1 MKQYSILKSILSE
14 PWAIQ
19 EEAAYALAPMVAGL
33 FNQNLNLE
41 FKPGIAIQPVAKVI
55 QLKACDPTDDSC
67 DDGGMASTMPS
78 QNIQIITMMGT
89 MTKQDQDCG
98 PVGTVTIG
106 KWIQEA
112 IDDVRVDAIFFMICD
127 CPGGSVAGT
136 EELGNTCKNSTKPIV
151 AFIDDCAC
159 SAAYWVASCCDEV
172 IANNTTADVG
182 SIGVLMNFMDIQP
195 YYESLGVKFHSVTA
209 PQSVD
214 KTKMIDDV
222 RAGRYDGLKTEV
234 LQPLAQKFI
243 DVVKSNR
250 PEAAKDPNLFTGKS
264 FFAQDVVGTLI
275 DSIMPMDK
283 ALQHTAELA
292 STSSTKTPST
302 SNQNPSTNMKL
313 TRFAKAANLE
323 AIMAT
328 ADGIVNLTAEAA
340 QAVESA
346 IENIQTEAAAQSAL
360 LATAQESITA
370 NLTQADAQSA
380 LLATATARITEL
392 EAKVVE
398 LGGEAGA
405 DSAVVIPE
413 ADNNAITGKESVF
426 SRMAR
431 VNEILNK

>member
-41 FKPGIAIQPVAKVI
+41 FQGGVAIQPRSESI
-55 QLKACDPTDDSC
+55 ILKACDPTDDSC
-67 DDGGMASTMPS
+67 DDGMASTMSS

-89 MTKQDQDCG
+89 MTKQDQNCG
-98 PVGTVTIG
+98 PVGTVQIG

-136 EELGNTCKNSTKPIV
+136 EELGNICKNSTKPIV
-151 AFIDDCAC
+151 AFVDDCCC
-159 SAAYWVASCCDEV
+159 SAGYWVASCCTEV
-172 IANNTTADVG
+172 IANNTTADIG
-182 SIGVLMNFMDIQP
+182 SIGVLMNFMDVQP

-209 PQSVD
+209 TQSSD

-222 RAGRYDGLKTEV
+222 RAGNYEGLKTEV
-234 LQPLAQKFI
+234 LNPLAQKFI
-243 DVVKSNR
+243 DIVKSNR
-250 PEAAKDPNLFTGKS
+250 PEAAKDPNLFTGKC

-275 DSIMPMDK
+275 DSIMPVDK

-292 STSSTKTPST
+292 SSSSTKTSST

-323 AIMAT
+323 AIMAN
-328 ADGIVNLTAEAA
+328 ADGAIILTAEAA

-346 IENIQTEAAAQSAL
+346 IEATETASAAQALLLEAANATILTNAEAATTSA
-360 LATAQESITA
+360 T
-370 NLTQADAQSA
+370 
-380 LLATATARITEL
+380 RIAEL
-392 EAKVVE
+392 EAKVAE
-398 LGGEAGA
+398 LGQEAGA
-405 DSAVVIPE
+405 ESAVVIPE
-413 ADNNAITGKESVF
+413 TDANAGGTTENVYT
-426 SRMAR
+426 RMAR
-431 VNEILNK
+431 VQEILNK